1 MGIASKLRSY
11 DQTFSPIV
19 WLDFLIVLL
28 SLYFLNELGI
38 TSAFKYILLVLIGV
52 TILVFGSWMF
62 REGDFIKDLFPVNY
76 SLDKDIIVRF
86 LGLLLPLILLA
97 IPSTLFFAYNPLT
110 MAPLTSFST
119 GSSTETFAAIKAAA
133 SPQYS
138 GFLIIMGAS
147 RIEEMILGL
156 TFVIGGVFSIYLFI
170 MIAVGLANKGISVTE
185 IHRRAI
191 KHRTALFVGGMIL
204 SILFFTI
211 LHIGNN
217 TYLNIDGSYNVKAFS
232 FAAFFRL
239 SLNVLIYKITQ
250 FGLSFSIGVH
260 QMWNT
265 IAIGWVSAKAF
276 YFSPI
281 GMIFILYDALL
292 FLFMINRYKFAL
304 KELGKIFTF
313 KSKIGLR
320 V

>member
-119 GSSTETFAAIKAAA
+119 GSSTETFAAIKAA
-133 SPQYS
+133 
-138 GFLIIMGAS
+138 
-147 RIEEMILGL
+147 
-156 TFVIGGVFSIYLFI
+156 
-170 MIAVGLANKGISVTE
+170 
-185 IHRRAI
+185 
-191 KHRTALFVGGMIL
+191 
-204 SILFFTI
+204 
-211 LHIGNN
+211 
-217 TYLNIDGSYNVKAFS
+217 
-232 FAAFFRL
+232 
-239 SLNVLIYKITQ
+239 
-250 FGLSFSIGVH
+250 
-260 QMWNT
+260 
-265 IAIGWVSAKAF
+265 
-276 YFSPI
+276 
-281 GMIFILYDALL
+281 
-292 FLFMINRYKFAL
+292 
-304 KELGKIFTF
+304 
-313 KSKIGLR
+313 
-320 V
+320 